1 MRKKGKLKKG
11 TEKVR
16 KKRKRE
22 NQKKMKIISNTKY
35 KLSFF
40 SLISKRSLIKISLT
54 ETEIDHRNVHMIL
67 TESNNSNHNN

>member
-22 NQKKMKIISNTKY
+22 NQKKK
-35 KLSFF
+35 
-40 SLISKRSLIKISLT
+40 
-54 ETEIDHRNVHMIL
+54 E
-67 TESNNSNHNN
+67 NH